1 MLRVEFKILPKKR
14 GFFLPQLIAQREY
27 LKSDE
32 LKLNPHF
39 VFKKE
44 YQLPGVIYLTKS
56 NEMKINSSYCKK
68 ITALVYE
75 IDTYINEPYES
86 HINKAINT
94 KVCSSSSCS
103 DCHAFLEWRPGA
115 KPDYSD
121 FVVVFEQV
129 GRDMMEAWRK
139 AVAEAE
145 ASGQNDEV
153 DIVFSSDSYAI
164 QKQEEEVRQ
173 RPLRKLKVD

>member
-1 MLRVEFKILPKKR
+1 MLKIEFKILPKKR
-14 GFFLPQLIAQREY
+14 GFFLPQLIVKREY
-27 LKSDE
+27 LDSDD

-44 YQLPGVIYLTKS
+44 YQLSGVIYLVEK
-56 NEMKINSSYCKK
+56 NEMKVNSSYCKK

-86 HINKAINT
+86 HISKAINT
-94 KVCSSSSCS
+94 KACSSSCS
-103 DCHAFLEWRPGA
+103 NCHAFLEWRPGA

-121 FVVVFEQV
+121 FVAVFEQV

-139 AVAEAE
+139 AVEEAYE
-145 ASGQNDEV
+145 SGQNDEV
-153 DIVFSSDSYAI
+153 DIVFSSDSYAFT
-164 QKQEEEVRQ
+164 KAEEEVRQ
-173 RPLRKLKVD
+173 RPSRKLKVD